1 MSKANRYLTQDPSGP
16 KGVMANFQHATD
28 VFVENYYR
36 LAPRYKFLFHA
47 FFELDKSVP
56 TVGSLVGTKS
66 DEDISLLV
74 KTSNLPSYS
83 FDTTTKNAYNRKKVV
98 YKQLNYDP
106 LTLTFHDDNA
116 GIMNALWNA
125 YYSYYNNDPD
135 HPDAS
140 SWKADNTWT
149 GKRYGMDVDTPT
161 RFFKRISLSTL
172 SRQKYLKYDIWGV
185 RIKSWKHGD
194 VDYSEGNGIV
204 ENSMTIEFE
213 GVTYDS
219 GQVSYGSPDTFANTR
234 YDKVQSPNTTGGGA
248 GGAGGGGL
256 GTIMGDLPEPDLL
269 AGAGDFAPSVIG
281 QLDNYRN
288 IPLPGGIVPGG
299 ISAGSPVSNQIG
311 GVLGASFPNN
321 SSVFD
326 GISATAKRLSPFGPG
341 LQESQAPA
349 YKGDDPIVRA
359 RLGLPPIDG
368 DD

>member
-1 MSKANRYLTQDPSGP
+1 MSKGDRYMTQGPEGP
-16 KGVMANFQHATD
+16 KGVHANFQHATD

-56 TVGSLVGTKS
+56 TVGSLVGSKA

-74 KTSNLPSYS
+74 KTSNLPAYT
-83 FDTTTKNAYNRKKVV
+83 FDTTTKNAYNRKKIV
-98 YKQLNYDP
+98 YKQINYDP

-125 YYSYYNNDPD
+125 YYTYYSNDPD
-135 HPDAS
+135 HDTDAM
-140 SWKADNTWT
+140 WKADNTWT

-161 RFFKRISLSTL
+161 RFFKRISLSTM

-219 GQVSYGSPDTFANTR
+219 GDVSYGSPDKFASTR
-234 YDKVQSPNTTGGGA
+234 YDKVPSPNTTGGGP
-248 GGAGGGGL
+248 GGGG
-256 GTIMGDLPEPDLL
+256 GGNIPTIMNSVPEPNLL
-269 AGAGDFAPSVIG
+269 QGSGQFSSSVIG
-281 QLDNYRN
+281 QLENYRN
-288 IPLPGGIVPGG
+288 ISLPGGVIPGG
-299 ISAGSPVSNQIG
+299 AIAGSSIVNQIG
-311 GVLGASFPNN
+311 GIVGASFPINAATD
-321 SSVFD
+321 SV
-326 GISATAKRLSPFGPG
+326 AAAAKRLNSVGGSVQG
-341 LQESQAPA
+341 LLAPS
-349 YKGDDPIVRA
+349 YTGDDPIIQA
-359 RLGLPPIDG
+359 RLGLPPDLPEF
-368 DD
+368 